1 MLPDKMNWDEIRCLY
16 EKAKACLH
24 NPEKIKKWKEK
35 PKDGWFYLWNAYYY
49 AAGDNENV
57 DHRTYARILAMIAH
71 ELQFKIDDCDRYRKF
86 LCPAVREYEKAIAC
100 GQEVNRK
107 EYLDIK
113 EECDFLDFQ
122 ALHEED
128 TEENWKEIIS
138 LIENGEL
145 MDEKSFQFHD
155 SEVVYFQHTKTEAIL
170 KLAYYDL
177 LAEFAFRDVCSIEI
191 DTDPFVNW
199 VLDFHCYKDWRTG
212 NLDFEAGVYHII
224 CKGIVLQRIEEKKSS
239 RIR

>member
-16 EKAKACLH
+16 EKAKVCLH

-49 AAGDNENV
+49 AVADNENV

-199 VLDFHCYKDWRTG
+199 VMDFHCYKDWRTG
-212 NLDFEAGVYHII
+212 NLDFEAGAYHII

>member
-1 MLPDKMNWDEIRCLY
+1 MLPDKMNWDEIGCLY
-16 EKAKACLH
+16 EKAKVCLQ

-49 AAGDNENV
+49 ASAADRENM
-57 DHRTYARILAMIAH
+57 DHKTYARILAMIAH
-71 ELQFKIDDCDRYRKF
+71 ELHFKIDDNDRYRKF
-86 LCPAVREYEKAIAC
+86 LSPAVREYEKAIAC

-128 TEENWKEIIS
+128 TEENWKEIVS

-155 SEVVYFQHTKTEAIL
+155 SEAVYFQHTKTEAIL
-170 KLAYYDL
+170 KLAYDDF
-177 LAEFAFRDVCSIEI
+177 LAVFAFQDVCSIEI
-191 DTDPFVNW
+191 DTDPLVDR
-199 VLDFHCYKDWRTG
+199 VLDFHCYRDRRTG
-212 NLDFEAGVYHII
+212 NLDFEAGGYHII
-224 CKGIVLQRIEEKKSS
+224 CKGIVLQRIEEK
-239 RIR
+239 